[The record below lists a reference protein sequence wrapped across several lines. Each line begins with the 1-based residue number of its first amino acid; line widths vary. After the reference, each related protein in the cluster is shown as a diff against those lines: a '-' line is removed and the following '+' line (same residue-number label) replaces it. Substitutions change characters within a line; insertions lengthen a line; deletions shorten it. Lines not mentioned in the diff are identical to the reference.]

1 MEVGA
6 MGEGAAAMVEGA
18 MMAALA
24 PETGIREIR
33 IDRSTI
39 NNNNNINALLRGYG
53 PENQPPHQTHQFVPS
68 TTIEV

>member
-24 PETGIREIR
+24 PETRIREIR

-39 NNNNNINALLRGYG
+39 NSNNINALLRGYG